1 MATELASAYITL
13 IPSLKGAQESISG
26 QLGGIN
32 LSGVG
37 QKIGKSLS
45 NGMTGG
51 INTSTLDSLKS
62 KVESASQAV
71 SAARRREADAAEKV
85 LLAEARLNEV
95 RNQYSSDSSKIIQA
109 ENNLVTAQNKAAEA
123 AKKVEL
129 AQAKLFEAYSK
140 HKSGSPQVIAAENN
154 LTAAQNR
161 AGEAANKVYS
171 AERKLTEVREKH
183 ASGSSKIVAAEN
195 NLSKAH
201 RDVASAQDN
210 VKSSTQRL
218 TTAKE
223 NLKTATDKYNDSL
236 DKTAKNSNTLS
247 EKFSSSFK
255 SFAGFGAIAG
265 VAGAITSK
273 AIGAISASMDAAIK
287 RTDIMNN
294 FPKVMSNMGISAE
307 ASQAAI
313 TKMSDKL
320 TGLPTSI
327 DAAASS
333 VQRFTSKNNDVGKS
347 TDMFLALNNALLAG
361 GASTEIQSAAMEQLS
376 QSYAKGKMDME
387 EWRSL
392 QTAMPAQ
399 LNQVAQAM
407 GMSADELGE
416 GLRTG
421 TISMDE
427 FMDMIMKLNTEGTGA
442 FASFEEQAKSATGGI
457 GTQLQNMKTAVT
469 RGIANVLDAI
479 GQDTIGKAFAGI
491 NGVIKGVSDVV
502 VEMVKRVKESG
513 LGDAFGRLYE
523 SAKLAF
529 EPIINNIGPAFMN
542 FFDGLIEAVTNV
554 VDFFAD
560 LFDTIS
566 VAGLGDT
573 IAESFGKISE
583 TIGPLLEMLGNTLG
597 PIIEII
603 FGVIVDGL
611 NVILPILSQVV
622 AWIVQI
628 VTWIGN
634 ILGPA
639 IVAMQQIWAA
649 VWREI
654 FDKIQAFWTGLTEG
668 FSALVGFFQW
678 LWGVVSSGF
687 ESLVSS
693 ISDFFIRAGDTIRS
707 LWDGI
712 VGFFSSIWNALSTGA
727 SNATNTVIEFVGGL
741 PGKIKGFFSD
751 AGSWLLDAGANI
763 IEGLKNGL
771 VSAFEGV
778 KDFVSGIGSWIAEHK
793 GPKAYDLALL
803 VPNGAWIMQSLAKG
817 LQKGFPA
824 VEKTLSSLTDDLM
837 STRFDGEM
845 AVSVVPRQSMLRGK
859 SALAS
864 AEQLPKEEAKRPIVV
879 QAVVEAILDGR
890 KVGYGTAKYSKE
902 KNDFDEKR
910 RNRIG
915 GVLTDV

>member
-13 IPSLKGAQESISG
+13 IPSLKGAQASITK
-26 QLGGIN
+26 QLGGIDTTGAGN
-32 LSGVG
+32 A
-37 QKIGKSLS
+37 IGK
-45 NGMTGG
+45 
-51 INTSTLDSLKS
+51 
-62 KVESASQAV
+62 
-71 SAARRREADAAEKV
+71 
-85 LLAEARLNEV
+85 
-95 RNQYSSDSSKIIQA
+95 
-109 ENNLVTAQNKAAEA
+109 KA
-123 AKKVEL
+123 
-129 AQAKLFEAYSK
+129 
-140 HKSGSPQVIAAENN
+140 G
-154 LTAAQNR
+154 
-161 AGEAANKVYS
+161 
-171 AERKLTEVREKH
+171 
-183 ASGSSKIVAAEN
+183 
-195 NLSKAH
+195 
-201 RDVASAQDN
+201 
-210 VKSSTQRL
+210 
-218 TTAKE
+218 
-223 NLKTATDKYNDSL
+223 
-236 DKTAKNSNTLS
+236 
-247 EKFSSSFK
+247 
-255 SFAGFGAIAG
+255 AGFLGGFAVAGAVGAIA
-265 VAGAITSK
+265 SK
-273 AIGAISASMDAAIK
+273 AINTISVSLDGAIK

-307 ASQAAI
+307 SSQAAI
-313 TKMSDKL
+313 SKMSDKL

-327 DAAASS
+327 DSAASS

-347 TDMFLALNNALLAG
+347 TDMFLALNNAILAG
-361 GASTEIQSAAMEQLS
+361 GASTDIQSAAMEQLS
-376 QSYAKGKMDME
+376 QSYAKGKMDMQ

-399 LNQVAQAM
+399 LNQVAKAM

-416 GLRTG
+416 GLRNG

-427 FMDMIMKLNTEGTGA
+427 FMDMIMQLNTEGVEG
-442 FASFEEQAKSATGGI
+442 FASFEEQARSATGGI
-457 GTQLQNMKTAVT
+457 QTQMQNMKTAIT
-469 RGIANVLDAI
+469 RGISNVLDEI
-479 GQDTIGKAFAGI
+479 GQESIGKVFSGI
-491 NGVIKGVSDVV
+491 NGAIKEVSDTV

-529 EPIINNIGPAFMN
+529 EPIINNIGPAFMD
-542 FFDGLIEAVTNV
+542 FFDGLVEAATNV

-597 PIIEII
+597 PLIEII

-639 IVAMQQIWAA
+639 LVAMQQIWAA
-649 VWREI
+649 VWRAI

-668 FSALVGFFQW
+668 FSALVDFFQW
-678 LWGVVSSGF
+678 LWDVVSSGF
-687 ESLVSS
+687 ESLVSG
-693 ISDFFIRAGDTIRS
+693 IINFFIRAGDTIRS

-712 VGFFSSIWNALSTGA
+712 AGFFSGVWNALSTGA
-727 SNATNTVIEFVGGL
+727 SNAANAVIEFVGGL
-741 PGKIKGFFSD
+741 PGKIKSFFSD
-751 AGSWLLDAGANI
+751 AGSWLIDAGANI

-793 GPKAYDLALL
+793 VPKAYDLALL
-803 VPNGAWIMQSLAKG
+803 IPNGAWIMQSLAKG

-845 AVSVVPRQSMLRGK
+845 AVSVAPRQSVLRSK
-859 SALAS
+859 SALMS
-864 AEQLPKEEAKRPIVV
+864 TEQLLDKEVQRPIVV

-890 KVGYGTAKYSKE
+890 KVGYGTARYSKE